1 MLELRARSA
10 DLSPAPTSAA
20 YDAFTERMGHVHSW
34 RTRSPLA
41 TERPAFQPVKLLDCC
56 TWMARKPDDW
66 RPGARPGMR
75 RCARLALFRRTLGVK
90 HSLGWAEE
98 GATRGA
104 VSTTAHDPPR
114 SARTEPAE
122 PAAKP
127 VRASWHVL
135 GIPALAAAAALAIW
149 LCLPTPGR
157 LPGYQLEI
165 ASAAGPLSPAGAA
178 RDTPAR
184 VELEPGRDLTL
195 TFRPSSVPAMPIE
208 ARAYVAPGAAPDGAA
223 QPLPARSAAAGPG
236 VLRLSV
242 SGAALPA
249 AGRVIVLLGHEGS
262 LPTSPSTGSA
272 WRGHGWQRFEIALT
286 RPGAAR

>member
-1 MLELRARSA
+1 
-10 DLSPAPTSAA
+10 
-20 YDAFTERMGHVHSW
+20 
-34 RTRSPLA
+34 
-41 TERPAFQPVKLLDCC
+41 
-56 TWMARKPDDW
+56 MARKGEN
-66 RPGARPGMR
+66 RRSGARRGGGGTPSSHR
-75 RCARLALFRRTLGVK
+75 SAAPFGVK
-90 HSLGWAEE
+90 HSSLLGWVKE

-104 VSTTAHDPPR
+104 VSTTAHDPALP
-114 SARTEPAE
+114 ARAEPAE
-122 PAAKP
+122 PATKP

-149 LCLPTPGR
+149 LCMPMPGR
-157 LPGYQLEI
+157 LPSYQLEI
-165 ASAAGPLSPAGAA
+165 ASTSGPLQPAA

-184 VELEPGRDLTL
+184 VELEPGRALTL
-195 TFRPSSVPAMPIE
+195 TFRPSSVPSTPIE
-208 ARAYVAPGAAPDGAA
+208 ARAYVRAEAAPDGAA
-223 QPLPARSAAAGPG
+223 QPLPSRSEAAGPG

-249 AGRVIVLLGHEGS
+249 AGRVIVLLGREGS